1 MRFLRIYI
9 LARPAYRNSRQG
21 RLPSSR
27 PIPQVLDNILEF
39 LSSAPEPRSV
49 REIAVASGLEEGEAR
64 LMVSILADKLGL
76 VTLEGDVVRLGPDV
90 LSVLVGDEA

>member
-9 LARPAYRNSRQG
+9 RCRPAYRNSRQG